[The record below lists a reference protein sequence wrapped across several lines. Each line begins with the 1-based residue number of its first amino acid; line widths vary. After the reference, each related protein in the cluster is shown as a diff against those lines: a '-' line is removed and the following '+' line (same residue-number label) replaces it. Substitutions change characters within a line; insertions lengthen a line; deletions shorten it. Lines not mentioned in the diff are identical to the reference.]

1 MAEQDSTTMEET
13 EMDSKRPKVV
23 DARGILKQNRQ
34 FLDFFWDIAKPE
46 QETRLKAIEK
56 LLEHLKS
63 SEKEDELKYTLKRLV
78 EGLAAT
84 RETARPGFSLALAQV
99 LQSLEAVPLQAVLDQ
114 IKEKH
119 DPQKVKKKLQRNAL
133 FGNFFGVLAL
143 SQSGRLTKV
152 LEFVCLALLLVPQQ
166 EQWQPAFLVL
176 PKIWSDRGLMS
187 QTPEAV
193 FEEVLFGAL
202 QSDLSS
208 AFSTP
213 EQLHLLLVAVQKFPA
228 VLKPKK
234 LKKLLGSS
242 VIITMENIPKLLEVL
257 KTAAKSVKKD
267 HLLPP
272 VGLDLL
278 HIALKEDAFDLFWKE
293 AVENGLLKD
302 QSGPCSYMCFR
313 LLGNALPLLS
323 LDQIQ
328 TVLTGEVMRQYGEHV
343 VSAQLTDRFKFA
355 PEMETFVD
363 SFLETCEDP
372 DKQLLVVTSFSTL
385 TNQGYP
391 VVTSF
396 WKVVR
401 HLQPAVLVKY
411 IDWLKNMFIS
421 PDLETCVDFS
431 TKRQKENQEQSN
443 LNQHCVFRMRKW
455 IICRLTSIIE
465 NPQVK
470 KEEDLVMDIARF
482 IFFHAF
488 FEVEKQTPDIP
499 ETESSPSVPVD
510 EQTRAVIASSFFSL
524 LHHLNCLPVLGDS
537 VEVAALNKKH
547 VQGVTADGNLW
558 IYCIVQYADALL
570 SHAKYVKAIK
580 PFSDEQRET
589 WDRMLQLVEELRKK
603 GKTSQTLETSAFQQL
618 FLLVGLHL
626 FKAPEECLDLMS
638 DLQNCMEKA
647 LDKKTAATE
656 NQEELEWVEV
666 AVEIL
671 LFLLSQP
678 SRFLR
683 QICRSVFGRICPH
696 VTKGALQLILDV
708 FDPEKDG
715 EESAIVV
722 TEETEKKKKKTTPED
737 QGEEE
742 NDSEDSSDED
752 EDSSEGGEDE
762 EMVEEEKDDDGGGVD
777 DNFRMGLMKVLQ
789 AGNAL
794 SNEGEDSDEDVD
806 DETMM
811 ALDEN
816 IAALFAEQQKRI
828 QAKKDEKEKMRKEK
842 ILVRDFKIKVLDL
855 IEVFLTKQPESL
867 LVFDIIEPMIGI
879 IEGSMNSG
887 SDQQELDFLRKTA
900 DIFRNQLCKAKR
912 YCKNI
917 VEVKEELHH
926 LMERLV
932 KRARKQ
938 TDSSVAVYCF
948 SAALYLFR
956 VLKGNVSDT
965 IMQPSATLGSLDI
978 NKVTAVYQ
986 EALTEFMTKRKSALT
1001 GAMFIDLFNR
1011 FPIMCVHL
1019 LESSVQFISNGVRQ
1033 HQQGDKGQACSLVL
1047 KALQTRELRLSVT
1060 DAEWESLLK
1069 RVIGQVTE
1077 SLKTVTEFKVK
1088 VDQEKVIKCL
1098 ELINFLIKTVSK
1110 QQKKN
1115 LNVEMTGLVL
1125 ALQSLGQLEGFDKF
1139 VHLNSI
1145 YWNAMKHLGFTRPK
1159 KEKAKPPV
1167 VTPQDASGPKKK
1179 KKGFL
1184 PETKKRK
1191 NWKKK
1196 GGAEQGKENKT
1207 GEINSKPSSGEVQQ
1221 GKKRKNKKKRKQGS
1235 SGEKNGTEQNLPAKK
1250 AKIEPASSKKKKVAK
1265 KVKGALG
1272 E

>member
-143 SQSGRLTKV
+143 SQSGRLTK
-152 LEFVCLALLLVPQQ
+152 
-166 EQWQPAFLVL
+166 
-176 PKIWSDRGLMS
+176 
-187 QTPEAV
+187 TPEAV

-647 LDKKTAATE
+647 LDKKTAATD
-656 NQEELEWVEV
+656 QEELEWVEV

-965 IMQPSATLGSLDI
+965 IMQPVSKSKKKHKGEGTAAVQMDQSATLGSLDI

-1033 HQQGDKGQACSLVL
+1033 HQQGQACSLVL

-1110 QQKKN
+1110 QN

-1250 AKIEPASSKKKKVAK
+1250 AKIEPASSKKGSKSHKQEKVKKKKVAK